1 MHRQLGKGGG
11 IMADRRT
18 GEGFCLAAG
27 NSLSCMPDALYNGMG
42 VFYRSGTIPAAEMV
56 PLSLARI
63 RSATIPQLGN
73 VSEGRCVSWLD
84 LMRALLDL
92 QLPFEL
98 RDVNQEFANQKGGTF
113 WNLLRTT
120 SRVFLVTLHI
130 RVTTVSIHCIMV
142 STIPRSDGLLGII
155 IDNQPKV
162 KPVYIEVQDKRRTS
176 EAHATLHD
184 KLLNQNPFLC
194 DRKFT
199 STVIHVFEL
208 LVTNT

>member
-1 MHRQLGKGGG
+1 
-11 IMADRRT
+11 MADRRT
-18 GEGFCLAAG
+18 GEGFRLAAG

-42 VFYRSGTIPAAEMV
+42 VFYHSGTMEAANMV
-56 PLSLARI
+56 RLSLARLH
-63 RSATIPQLGN
+63 SATIPQLGDA
-73 VSEGRCVSWLD
+73 SEGRSVSWRD
-84 LMRALLDL
+84 LMQSLLHL

-98 RDVNQEFANQKGGTF
+98 RDVAKEFANQTGGTF

-130 RVTTVSIHCIMV
+130 RVAENEEHPVSIHCIMV

-162 KPVYIEVQDKRRTS
+162 KPVYIEEKDQHRAS

-184 KLLNQNPFLC
+184 KLLAQNPFLC
-194 DRKFT
+194 YRKFT
-199 STVIHVFEL
+199 STVINVFEL
-208 LVTNT
+208 LVKYT